1 MGLENSTK
9 PKKPERPNK
18 PERLERLGRPNQ
30 RDQRDRRNNKLSL
43 HQRPP
48 WIYSYSGVEVG
59 RLLNLSGPGVTKSV
73 EKGKRIISA
82 DESLRRKL
90 IS

>member
-1 MGLENSTK
+1 VAVREMG
-9 PKKPERPNK
+9 
-18 PERLERLGRPNQ
+18 
-30 RDQRDRRNNKLSL
+30 
-43 HQRPP
+43 
-48 WIYSYSGVEVG
+48 YSGVDVG
-59 RLLNLSGPGVTKSV
+59 RLLNLSGAAVTKSA